1 MLGIDS
7 QEKDGDYHVY
17 QNTGDPAKTSAAGRN
32 TMDWVQEALRRG
44 AGEIVLNCM
53 NQDGVRNGYDIEQL
67 AAIQESCD
75 VPLVAS
81 GGAGKMRDFEDVFK
95 KTTVSAALAASV
107 FHNGEIDIPDLKRYL
122 ENAGVE
128 VRL

>member
-1 MLGIDS
+1 MLATPVESPKRRTDTVAWIAEA
-7 QEKDGDYHVY
+7 QE
-17 QNTGDPAKTSAAGRN
+17 
-32 TMDWVQEALRRG
+32 LG

-53 NQDGVRNGYDIEQL
+53 NRDGVRNGYDIEQL

-81 GGAGKMRDFEDVFK
+81 GGAGTMRDFEDVFK

-107 FHNGEIDIPDLKRYL
+107 FHNAEIDIPGLKCYL
-122 ENAGVE
+122 KNAGVE
-128 VRL
+128 MRL